1 MCFGQILKNS
11 ICTKLLLNIKKEN
24 EDLGKQANNLVKL
37 SAITYIKYFFT
48 IAFFAGC
55 LAVQA
60 QDVNYIKG
68 KKYTLEGISVLG
80 NTSFGEQT
88 IITYSGLRKGKEIT
102 IPGEDIA
109 NAIKKL
115 WNSNLFSDIEVYVT
129 KIEGDKAYLQIQ
141 LSDLP
146 QLNELKVNGVKKGKI
161 EGIVN
166 DNKLKKGVKVTEN
179 LITTTK
185 NHLIKKYKKEGYYN
199 TKVHIN
205 TIEVKN
211 DSLKTARVN
220 MVLNIDKGEKVKI
233 KDIVFNGNDVL
244 SDKKLRKA
252 MKSTKKIN
260 RLRILKRSKFIDSA
274 YQADL
279 GHIVDT
285 YKENGYR
292 DARVLSDSLVVN
304 NDKTI
309 SLFIDVN
316 EGEQY
321 TFGDIEFIGNTVY
334 SNEYLSR
341 LLRIK
346 KGDTYNGVLLQKRIA
361 DQSKPDAFDITNEY
375 QNNGYL
381 FSTINPVEVS
391 ADNNVID
398 MEIRISEGK
407 PAYFNSVTV
416 VGNDKT
422 NDHVIY
428 RELRT
433 RPGQLYSKSNVVRT
447 VRELG
452 QLGFFDAQEISPNF
466 INPNPNEG
474 TIDMEYSVKE
484 TGSSQIE
491 LQGGY
496 GGGGFI
502 GTLGLSFN
510 NFSIKD
516 IFKKEAYK
524 PIPMGDGQKLAL
536 RLQASRFYQTYSF
549 SFSEPWLGG
558 KRPVQFSTSLSHT
571 KQFLYNFQ
579 TRNADKSRSFNITGI
594 TFGLAKRLTVP
605 DDFFTLSQAISFQR
619 YDLNNYNTGLF
630 TFGDGYS
637 NNLSYT
643 VGLSRNNTSVD
654 PIFPTGGSKFSV
666 TAKMSIPYSL
676 FNGVDYEELS
686 EEYDAALETRAE
698 YADTPTDLAYIQAN
712 EKITEIDQERYKW
725 LEFYKVNFKGEWYTQ
740 LAKNLVLRP
749 SIEYGFLGAYNQ
761 YRGII
766 PFERYFV
773 GGDGLGNYSLDGR
786 EAIQLRGYPNQSI
799 QPFDRATGRLSNDGA
814 TIYNKYSLELRYPIT
829 LKASAKIYALAFLE
843 GGGAFNDFR
852 DFNPFNIKR
861 SAGLGLRIFM
871 PAFGLLGID
880 FGHGFDPL
888 PGETEKHGWET
899 HFIIG
904 QQF

>member
-1 MCFGQILKNS
+1 MNNLANISFLATHIKHF
-11 ICTKLLLNIKKEN
+11 IALLLFVSSFNIQ
-24 EDLGKQANNLVKL
+24 G
-37 SAITYIKYFFT
+37 
-48 IAFFAGC
+48 
-55 LAVQA
+55 
-60 QDVNYIKG
+60 QDVTYSSG
-68 KKYTLEGISVLG
+68 SKYTLGGITVSG
-80 NTSFGEQT
+80 NSSFSEQT
-88 IITYSGLRKGKEIT
+88 IVTYSGLKKGKEIT
-102 IPGEDIA
+102 IPGEDISS
-109 NAIKKL
+109 AIKKL
-115 WNSNLFSDIEVYVT
+115 WNSKLFSDIEVYVT
-129 KIEGDKAYLQIQ
+129 KIEDNAAFLEIR

-146 QLNELKVNGVKKGKI
+146 QLNELKINGVKNSKKEKI
-161 EGIVN
+161 INE
-166 DNKLKKGVKVTEN
+166 NKLKKGTKVTEN

-185 NHLIKKYKKEGYYN
+185 NHLVNKYKKEGFFN
-199 TKVHIN
+199 SKIHIN
-205 TIEVKN
+205 TIEVK
-211 DSLKTARVN
+211 DSIKVARVN
-220 MVLNIDKGEKVKI
+220 MVLNVDKGEKVKI
-233 KDIVFNGNDVL
+233 KDIDFNGNTVL
-244 SDKKLRKA
+244 SDKKLRKS

-279 GHIVDT
+279 SNIIEK
-285 YKENGYR
+285 YKESGYR
-292 DARVLSDSLVVN
+292 DARILSDSLIIN
-304 NDKTI
+304 DDKTI
-309 SLFIDVN
+309 SLQINVN
-316 EGEQY
+316 EGELY
-321 TFGDIEFIGNTVY
+321 TFGDITFIGNTVY
-334 SNEYLSR
+334 SNEQLNR
-341 LLRIK
+341 LLRIN

-361 DQSKPDAFDITNEY
+361 DDSKPDAFDITNQY
-375 QNNGYL
+375 QNSGYL
-381 FSTINPVEVS
+381 FSNIDPVEVS

-398 MEIRISEGK
+398 LEIRIVEGK
-407 PAYFNSVTV
+407 PAYFNSVTI

-428 RELRT
+428 REIRT
-433 RPGQLYSKSNVVRT
+433 RPGQLYSKANVVRT

-466 INPNPNEG
+466 NNPNPNEG

-516 IFKKEAYK
+516 IFKKDAYK

-558 KRPVQFSTSLSHT
+558 KRPVQFSSSLSHT
-571 KQFLYNFQ
+571 KQFLYNPR

-594 TFGLAKRLTVP
+594 TFGLAKRLSVP
-605 DDFFTLSQAISFQR
+605 DDFFTLSQAISYQR

-643 VGLSRNNTSVD
+643 VGLSRNNTAID
-654 PIFPTGGSKFSV
+654 PIFPTKGSSFSV
-666 TAKMSIPYSL
+666 TAKLSIPYSL
-676 FNGVDYEELS
+676 FNGVDYEALKNER
-686 EEYDAALETRAE
+686 DANTAITQDINSSILDRQNAQT
-698 YADTPTDLAYIQAN
+698 
-712 EKITEIDQERYKW
+712 KIAEIDQERYKW
-725 LEFYKVNFKGEWYTQ
+725 LEFYKVNFKGDWYTQ
-740 LAKNLVLRP
+740 IVKDLVLKP
-749 SIEYGFLGAYNQ
+749 SVEFGFLGAYNND
-761 YRGII
+761 RGVI
-766 PFERYFV
+766 PFERFFV

-786 EAIQLRGYPNQSI
+786 ESIQLRGYPNQS
-799 QPFDRATGRLSNDGA
+799 LSDQDGG
-814 TIYNKYSLELRYPIT
+814 TIYNKFSLELRYPIT
-829 LKASAKIYALAFLE
+829 LKASAKIYALGFIE
-843 GGGAFNDFR
+843 GGASYNGFR
-852 DFNPFNIKR
+852 DYNPFNVNR
-861 SAGLGLRIFM
+861 SAGLGIRIFM

-888 PGETEKHGWET
+888 PGETVKHGWET

>member
-1 MCFGQILKNS
+1 M
-11 ICTKLLLNIKKEN
+11 KLLLNIKKEN
-24 EDLGKQANNLVKL
+24 DDLGKQVNNLANTLISKL
-37 SAITYIKYFFT
+37 N
-48 IAFFAGC
+48 
-55 LAVQA
+55 V
-60 QDVNYIKG
+60 
-68 KKYTLEGISVLG
+68 KYTLTLLFLITCLSIEAQTYSEGSKYTIGAITVSG
-80 NTSFGEQT
+80 DTSFNEQT
-88 IITYSGLRKGKEIT
+88 IISYSGLTKGKEIT
-102 IPGEDIA
+102 IPGEEIA

-115 WNSNLFSDIEVYVT
+115 WNSKLFSDIEVFVT
-129 KIEGDKAYLQIQ
+129 RTEGDVAYLEIN

-146 QLNELKVNGVKKGKI
+146 QLNLLKINGVKKGKQEAI
-161 EGIVN
+161 IKEA
-166 DNKLKKGVKVTEN
+166 KLNKGVKVTEN

-185 NHLIKKYKKEGYYN
+185 NYLQKKYKKDGFLN
-199 TKVHIN
+199 TKVHVN
-205 TIEVKN
+205 TIEVK
-211 DSLKTARVN
+211 DSIPTARVN

-233 KDIVFNGNDVL
+233 KDIAFSGNSIL

-260 RLRILKRSKFIDSA
+260 RLRVYKRSKFIDSA

-279 GHIVDT
+279 GHIVDK

-292 DARVLSDSLVVN
+292 DARIITDSVIVN
-304 NDKTI
+304 DDKTI
-309 SLFIDVN
+309 SLKIVVN
-316 EGEQY
+316 EGELY
-321 TFGDIEFIGNTVY
+321 TFGDITFIGNTVY

-341 LLRIK
+341 ILRIN
-346 KGDTYNGVLLQKRIA
+346 KGDTYNGVELQKRIA
-361 DQSKPDAFDITNEY
+361 DDTKPDGFDITNQY

-398 MEIRISEGK
+398 IEVRISEGK
-407 PAYFNSVTV
+407 PAYFNNVSV

-422 NDHVIY
+422 NDHVVY
-428 RELRT
+428 REIRT
-433 RPGQLYSKSNVVRT
+433 RPGQLYSKANVVRT

-452 QLGFFDAQEISPNF
+452 QLGFFDAQEITPNF
-466 INPNPNEG
+466 NNPNPNEG

-536 RLQASRFYQTYSF
+536 RLQASRFFQTYSF

-571 KQFLYNFQ
+571 KQFLYDY
-579 TRNADKSRSFNITGI
+579 TTGNADKSRSFNITGL

-605 DDFFTLSQAISFQR
+605 DDYFTLSQAISFQR

-654 PIFPTGGSKFSV
+654 PIYPTGGSKFSV
-666 TAKMSIPYSL
+666 TAKLTLPYSL
-676 FNGVDYEELS
+676 FNGVDYAELKD
-686 EEYDAALETRAE
+686 EYDDLDLTDADDYARAG
-698 YADTPTDLAYIQAN
+698 
-712 EKITEIDQERYKW
+712 EIDQERFKW
-725 LEFYKVNFKGEWYTQ
+725 LEFYKVNFQGEWYTQ
-740 LAKNLVLRP
+740 LTKDLVLRP
-749 SIEYGFLGAYNQ
+749 LVEFGFLGAYNQ
-761 YRGII
+761 DRGVI
-766 PFERYFV
+766 PFERYFL
-773 GGDGLGNYSLDGR
+773 GGDGLANYSLDGR
-786 EAIQLRGYPNQSI
+786 EVIQLRGYPNQSLTPLDESTN
-799 QPFDRATGRLSNDGA
+799 QASSDGG
-814 TIYNKYSLELRYPIT
+814 TIYNKFSLELRYPIT
-829 LKASAKIYALAFLE
+829 LKASAKIYALGFLE
-843 GGGAFNDFR
+843 GGVSYNSFR
-852 DFNPFNIKR
+852 DYNPFNIKR
-861 SAGLGLRIFM
+861 SAGLGVRIFM

-888 PGETEKHGWET
+888 PGQTVKNGWET

>member
-1 MCFGQILKNS
+1 M
-11 ICTKLLLNIKKEN
+11 NIKKEN
-24 EDLGKQANNLVKL
+24 DDLGKQVNNLVNKL
-37 SAITYIKYFFT
+37 PAKKYFNY
-48 IAFFAGC
+48 C
-55 LAVQA
+55 LTLLVFISCLNINA
-60 QDVNYIKG
+60 QDVDLSKG
-68 KKYTLEGISVLG
+68 KKYVLG
-80 NTSFGEQT
+80 EITVAGNTAFSEQT
-88 IITYSGLRKGKEIT
+88 IITYSGLRKGKEIA
-102 IPGEDIA
+102 IPGEDIG

-115 WNSNLFSDIEVYVT
+115 WNSKLFNDIEVYVT
-129 KIEGDKAYLQIQ
+129 KIEGNVANLQIK
-141 LSDLP
+141 LADLP
-146 QLNELKVNGVKKGKI
+146 QLNELKVNGVKKGKV
-161 EGIVN
+161 EGIVK
-166 DNKLKKGVKVTEN
+166 DNKLKKGTKVTEN

-185 NHLIKKYKKEGYYN
+185 NFLTKKYKKDGFLN

-205 TIEVKN
+205 TIEVK
-211 DSLKTARVN
+211 DSIETSRVN

-233 KDIVFNGNDVL
+233 KDIFFNGNDIL
-244 SDKKLRKA
+244 SDKKLRKS
-252 MKSTKKIN
+252 MKGTKEIN

-279 GHIVDT
+279 GHVIDA

-292 DARVLSDSLVVN
+292 DARILSDSITYN
-304 NDKTI
+304 DDKTI
-309 SLFIDVN
+309 SLHIDVK
-316 EGEQY
+316 EGEPY
-321 TFGDIEFIGNTVY
+321 TFGDIKFIGNTVY
-334 SNEYLSR
+334 TNEQLSR
-341 LLRIK
+341 LLRLR
-346 KGDTYNGVLLQKRIA
+346 KGDTYNGILLQKRIA
-361 DQSKPDAFDITNEY
+361 DDTKPDAQDITNQY

-381 FSTINPVEVS
+381 FSSINPVEVS

-398 MEIRISEGK
+398 IEVRISEGK
-407 PAYFNSVTV
+407 PAYFNSVSV

-433 RPGQLYSKSNVVRT
+433 RPGQLYSKANVVRT

-466 INPNPNEG
+466 NNPNPVEG
-474 TIDMEYSVKE
+474 TIDMEYAVKE

-571 KQFLYNFQ
+571 KQFLYDF
-579 TRNADKSRSFNITGI
+579 TTGNADKSKSFNITGI
-594 TFGLAKRLTVP
+594 TFGLAKRLQVP
-605 DDFFTLSQAISFQR
+605 DDYFTLSQAISYQR

-630 TFGDGYS
+630 TFGNGFS

-643 VGLSRNNTSVD
+643 FGLSRNNTSVD
-654 PIFPTGGSKFSV
+654 PIFPTGGSNFSFTAKFSL
-666 TAKMSIPYSL
+666 PYSM
-676 FNGVDYEELS
+676 FNGVDYEQLS
-686 EEYDAALETRAE
+686 EDYDDALEKRSTA
-698 YADTPTDLAYIQAN
+698 TSTTDLAYIEAT
-712 EKITEIDQERYKW
+712 EEITEIDQKRYNW
-725 LEFYKVNFKGEWYTQ
+725 LEFYKVKFSGEWYTQ
-740 LAKNLVLRP
+740 LAKDLVLRP
-749 SIEYGFLGAYNQ
+749 KIEFGFLGAYNNE
-761 YRGII
+761 RGVI
-766 PFERYFV
+766 PFERFYL
-773 GGDGLGNYSLDGR
+773 GGDGLGNFSLDGR
-786 EAIQLRGYPNQSI
+786 EVIQLRGYPNQSLTHL
-799 QPFDRATGRLSNDGA
+799 DESTGSASQDGSS
-814 TIYNKYSLELRYPIT
+814 IYNKFSLELRYPIT
-829 LKASAKIYALAFLE
+829 LKASAKIYALGFLE
-843 GGGAFNDFR
+843 GGVSANTFR
-852 DFNPFNIKR
+852 DFSPFNLKR
-861 SAGLGLRIFM
+861 SAGLGIRIFM

-888 PGETEKHGWET
+888 PGQTVKNGWET

>member
-1 MCFGQILKNS
+1 M
-11 ICTKLLLNIKKEN
+11 KLLLNIKKEN

-37 SAITYIKYFFT
+37 PAITYLQYFFT
-48 IAFFAGC
+48 IAFFIGC
-55 LAVQA
+55 FAVQA

-68 KKYTLEGISVLG
+68 KKYILEDISVLG
-80 NTSFGEQT
+80 NTSFADQT
-88 IITYSGLRKGKEIT
+88 IITYSGLRKDSEIT

-115 WNSNLFSDIEVYVT
+115 WNSKLFSDIEVYVT
-129 KIEGDKAYLQIQ
+129 KIEGYKAYLQIQ

-146 QLNELKVNGVKKGKI
+146 QLNDIKINGVKKGKV
-161 EGIVN
+161 EGIIN
-166 DNKLKKGVKVTEN
+166 DNKLKKGTKVTEN

-185 NHLIKKYKKEGYYN
+185 NHLVKKYKKDGYYN

-205 TIEVKN
+205 TIDIK
-211 DSLKTARVN
+211 DSIQTARVN
-220 MVLNIDKGEKVKI
+220 MVVNIDKGEKVKI
-233 KDIVFNGNDVL
+233 KDIVFSGNEVL
-244 SDKKLRKA
+244 SDKRLRKA

-260 RLRILKRSKFIDSA
+260 RLRILKRSKYIDSA

-292 DARVLSDSLVVN
+292 DARILSDSLVVN

-309 SLFIDVN
+309 SLYIDVT

-321 TFGDIEFIGNTVY
+321 TFGDIKFIGNTVY

-341 LLRIK
+341 LLRIR
-346 KGDTYNGVLLQKRIA
+346 KGDTYNGVLLQKRIQ
-361 DQSKPDAFDITNEY
+361 DNSKPDAFDITNEY

-381 FSTINPVEVS
+381 FSQINPVEVS
-391 ADNNVID
+391 AENNVID

-407 PAYFNSVTV
+407 PAYFNTVSV

-433 RPGQLYSKSNVVRT
+433 RPGQLYSKANVVRT

-452 QLGFFDAQEISPNF
+452 QLGFFDAQEISPDFKNA
-466 INPNPNEG
+466 NPMEG

-549 SFSEPWLGG
+549 SFSEPWMGG

-571 KQFLYNFQ
+571 KQFLWNRV
-579 TRNADKSRSFNITGI
+579 TRDADKSRSFNITGI

-643 VGLSRNNTSVD
+643 VGLSRNNTNVD

-666 TAKMSIPYSL
+666 TGKFSLPYSL
-676 FNGVDYEELS
+676 FNGVDYEQLS
-686 EEYDAALETRAE
+686 KEYNEAQIDKANAE
-698 YADTPTDLAYIQAN
+698 SPADFDYIQAN

-725 LEFYKVNFKGEWYTQ
+725 LEFYKINFKGEWYTEIT
-740 LAKNLVLRP
+740 KNLVLRP
-749 SIEYGFLGAYNQ
+749 LVEFGFLGAYNQ
-761 YRGII
+761 DRGVI

-786 EAIQLRGYPNQSI
+786 EAIQLRGYPNQS
-799 QPFDRATGRLSNDGA
+799 LSNVDGGS
-814 TIYNKYSLELRYPIT
+814 IYNKYSLELRYPIT

-843 GGGAFNDFR
+843 AGSSYDSFR
-852 DFNPFNIKR
+852 DFNPFNVNR

-880 FGHGFDPL
+880 FGHGFDPV
-888 PGETEKHGWET
+888 PGETTKHGWET